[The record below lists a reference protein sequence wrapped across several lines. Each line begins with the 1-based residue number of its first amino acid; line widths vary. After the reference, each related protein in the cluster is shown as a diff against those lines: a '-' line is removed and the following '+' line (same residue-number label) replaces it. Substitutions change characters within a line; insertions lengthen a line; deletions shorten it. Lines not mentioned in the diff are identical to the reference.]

1 MSCKEIKSLDDLKNI
16 SPTGD
21 YRLACDIDC
30 KNQRISR
37 IIGDFKGS
45 LDGAGHSIK
54 NIVLFENKVYSDGQ
68 PISLFYTMRKAV
80 VKNLNILNMSV
91 EVPNSAYKPNIA
103 ILCTEASDS
112 TFENV
117 VVNVHS
123 SFNGKIPLIYDSNNC
138 KYSNIRLSDNMII
151 SKFE

>member
-1 MSCKEIKSLDDLKNI
+1 MSCKEIKSFDDLKNI

-68 PISLFYTMRKAV
+68 PIALFYTMRKAI
-80 VKNLNILNMSV
+80 VKNLKILNISV
-91 EVPNSAYKPNIA
+91 EVPNSSYRPNIA
-103 ILCTEASDS
+103 LLCTEASDS

-117 VVNVHS
+117 VVNAKS
-123 SFNGKIPLIYDSNNC
+123 SSSDKIPLIYDSNNC
-138 KYSNIRLSDNMII
+138 KYSNIILSENMIKA
-151 SKFE
+151 KFE